1 LNEDV
6 IKYGNS
12 GKPLQS
18 MSFPPDVAKVCPYE
32 FRMFTDA
39 GMRILIPTHGIS
51 PNVFSPLVRLLFA
64 YGYADQDP
72 DTDSE
77 KNAYVCQY

>member
-1 LNEDV
+1 MPLNNADNSLLNEDV

-12 GKPLQS
+12 GKPSQS

-32 FRMFTDA
+32 FRMFADA

-51 PNVFSPLVRLLFA
+51 PNVFFHLFN
-64 YGYADQDP
+64 Y
-72 DTDSE
+72 
-77 KNAYVCQY
+77 C